1 MVALLEGVFD
11 KEKLIPALQK
21 SKKISTRPKNVGKL
35 EVYDLLGDDGK
46 LEGHGCLLSYE
57 QALLGTGDA
66 FNAALKLLEGGE
78 SVTANPD
85 LKEISGDFGAKG
97 LLWAAVQLRPEVLAA
112 MKQNFPPEGPP
123 FPELRGFLLGLDRS
137 GDDGIA
143 IAADVHC
150 PSPEE
155 AKKTQGF
162 LGPMLA
168 MYKMSMPEPVKA
180 ILDKVKLATA
190 GKAVK
195 LSLDLSGDDLE
206 QLKGMAGMMAG
217 APPPGA
223 VPVEAEEEEET
234 DEAAPAEEPDAKAK
248 EEPAAEE
255 EPVKEEPEEPP
266 AEEPPAKKVPAKGK
280 KK

>member
-1 MVALLEGVFD
+1 
-11 KEKLIPALQK
+11 
-21 SKKISTRPKNVGKL
+21 
-35 EVYDLLGDDGK
+35 
-46 LEGHGCLLSYE
+46 
-57 QALLGTGDA
+57 
-66 FNAALKLLEGGE
+66 
-78 SVTANPD
+78 
-85 LKEISGDFGAKG
+85 
-97 LLWAAVQLRPEVLAA
+97 
-112 MKQNFPPEGPP
+112 
-123 FPELRGFLLGLDRS
+123 
-137 GDDGIA
+137 
-143 IAADVHC
+143 
-150 PSPEE
+150 
-155 AKKTQGF
+155 
-162 LGPMLA
+162 MLA